1 MNKGLPTSNRH
12 FTQARRD
19 EIDPN
24 LSRCTPLESHTGTM
38 ERHYEA
44 YLDRYA
50 PPWSSKLNIFDNART
65 VEPQNVFGRKYIP
78 YRSDYVNL
86 NPQGMFNQIHQKPI
100 TYAMTTKPIPK
111 RYNTV

>member
-12 FTQARRD
+12 FTQTRRD

-24 LSRCTPLESHTGTM
+24 LSRITPLESHTGTM

-44 YLDRYA
+44 YLDRYS

-78 YRSDYVNL
+78 YRDDYVHL
-86 NPQGMFNQIHQKPI
+86 TPAGMFNQTQPKPLS
-100 TYAMTTKPIPK
+100 YSMTTKPFVK
-111 RYNTV
+111 KFNTV